1 MTIQILNPIKNKAI
15 FTHISKAAPKAN
27 ITNHR
32 GIPVILQQATALLA
46 LTLISPLLLLVIC
59 WIKIESSD
67 AALFSQT
74 RVGENGR
81 HFKMYKFRS
90 MYVKSD
96 PKYKEPDPTE
106 SSREGVCKKYINDPR
121 ITRIGQFIRKYSID
135 EIPQLFNVVN
145 GDMCLVGPRPAL
157 SIETYEYDNSA
168 QPRLFS
174 KPGLTGL
181 WQILGRADTSFEEQL
196 RLDKLYIKQQSIF
209 IDCKII
215 ALTIPAVI
223 SAKGAY

>member
-1 MTIQILNPIKNKAI
+1 MTIQTLTKIINPM
-15 FTHISKAAPKAN
+15 N
-27 ITNHR
+27 ITKSMDHKNTFGHR
-32 GIPVILQQATALLA
+32 GIPLLLQQIVSSLVLIA
-46 LTLISPLLLLVIC
+46 ISPLLILLMLLIA
-59 WIKIESSD
+59 IESPGRV
-67 AALFSQT
+67 LFSQI

-90 MYVKSD
+90 MYLKSD
-96 PKYKEPDPTE
+96 PHFQEPDPNQ

-121 ITRIGQFIRKYSID
+121 ITRVGKFIRKYSID
-135 EIPQLFNVVN
+135 ELPQLFNVVT

-157 SIETYEYDNSA
+157 AIETYEYEHTD

-181 WQILGRADTSFEEQL
+181 WQVSGRADTNFHQQL
-196 RLDKLYIKQQSIF
+196 QLDKSYIKQQSVWM
-209 IDCKII
+209 DCKII
-215 ALTIPAVI
+215 LLTVPAVL